1 MNAAALEA
9 VSKSSEP
16 TDHRRSQVRVLHLNS
31 MLKGG
36 GTDDRS
42 VKIASALMKLGHW
55 TAMAGPA
62 GREFSMVV
70 SSLQIPFF
78 PTALGPLKLPFIV
91 QTAGLIRR
99 EKIGIVHAR
108 HGRDYWPAILAAR
121 LSRVRPKVVL
131 SRHLARSPGSWLSRQ
146 YLLARCDAL
155 LACSEFTKKVLCEG
169 VYEPNSKD
177 PERWKRGPMR
187 GDFSKIKVVYGGIDM
202 SRFKP
207 GDGTKQRDA
216 WGLKPGNY
224 AFGVVGFYDF
234 PRGKGQREFLQA
246 AARISTQKPE
256 ARFLII
262 GWGNMKEALQSD
274 IEKLGLKGRAWLTG
288 LCRDM
293 PAGMNAMDCLVHPA
307 VSTESW
313 GSVIC
318 EAHACGK
325 PVIASDL
332 DGIPEAFGAG
342 AHGDLVKPD
351 SVEALADAML
361 QWAGRPALSE
371 SQRSELHAKV
381 AARYSL
387 ERAAAALSEV
397 YRSLE

>member
-1 MNAAALEA
+1 MSAAEA
-9 VSKSSEP
+9 KPDIEISEP
-16 TDHRRSQVRVLHLNS
+16 AGRRRSEARILHLNS

-42 VKIASALMKLGHW
+42 VKIAHALLGMNYW

-62 GREFSMVV
+62 GREFSQVV
-70 SSLQIPFF
+70 ASLNIPFF
-78 PTALGPLKLPFIV
+78 PVPLGPLKLAFIAR
-91 QTAGLIRR
+91 TARLIRR
-99 EKIGIVHAR
+99 ERIGIVHAR
-108 HGRDYWPAILAAR
+108 HGRDYWPAILAAK
-121 LSRVRPKVVL
+121 LSGAHPRIVL

-146 YLLARCDAL
+146 YLLGRCDAL

-169 VYEPNSKD
+169 VYEPNASD
-177 PERWKRGPMR
+177 PQRWKRGPMR

-202 SRFKP
+202 QRFRP
-207 GDGTKQRDA
+207 ADATNQREA
-216 WGLKPGNY
+216 WGLKPGEY

-246 AARISTQKPE
+246 AARIAAQRPE

-262 GWGNMKEALQSD
+262 GWGNMKEALDRD
-274 IEKLGLKGRAWLTG
+274 IKELGLQRRAWLTG

-318 EAHACGK
+318 EAHACGR

-342 AHGDLVKPD
+342 RYGELVKPD
-351 SVEALADAML
+351 SVEALGEAML
-361 QWAGRPALSE
+361 RWAGRPALLE
-371 SQRSELHAKV
+371 AQRWELHAKV
-381 AARYSL
+381 GACYSL
-387 ERAAAALSEV
+387 ENAAAGLSEI
-397 YRSLE
+397 YRSLA

>member
-1 MNAAALEA
+1 
-9 VSKSSEP
+9 
-16 TDHRRSQVRVLHLNS
+16 

-42 VKIASALMKLGHW
+42 VKIAHALMKMGHW

-62 GREFSMVV
+62 GRDFSQVV
-70 SSLQIPFF
+70 AGLNLPFF
-78 PTALGPLKLPFIV
+78 PVPLGPLKLAFILR
-91 QTAGLIRR
+91 TASLIRR
-99 EKIGIVHAR
+99 EKIGIIHAR
-108 HGRDYWPAILAAR
+108 HGRDYWPAILASKLSGAR
-121 LSRVRPKVVL
+121 PRIVL

-146 YLLARCDAL
+146 YLLRSCDAL

-169 VYEPNSKD
+169 VYEPDSKD

-202 SRFKP
+202 GRFKP
-207 GDGTKQRDA
+207 ADATKQREA
-216 WGLKPGNY
+216 WGLKPGDY
-224 AFGVVGFYDF
+224 AFGLVGFYDF

-246 AARISTQKPE
+246 AARISSEKPD

-262 GWGNMKEALQSD
+262 GWGNMQEALEQD

-313 GSVIC
+313 GSVVC

-325 PVIASDL
+325 PVIASNL

-342 AHGDLVKPD
+342 SCGELVKPD
-351 SVEALADAML
+351 SVEALAGAMRR
-361 QWAGRPALSE
+361 WAGRPALSE
-371 SQRSELHAKV
+371 SERSALHSKV

-387 ERAAAALSEV
+387 EKAAVALSEV
-397 YRSLE
+397 YGSFS

>member
-1 MNAAALEA
+1 MNSTEVRQAREL
-9 VSKSSEP
+9 KEP
-16 TDHRRSQVRVLHLNS
+16 AGRRRSLARVLHLNS

-42 VKIASALMKLGHW
+42 VKIAHALMSLGHW
-55 TAMAGPA
+55 TAIAGPA
-62 GREFSMVV
+62 GREFSRVV
-70 SSLQIPFF
+70 TGLEIPFF
-78 PTALGPLKLPFIV
+78 PVALGPLKLPFIV

-108 HGRDYWPAILAAR
+108 HGRDYWPAILAAK
-121 LSRVRPKVVL
+121 LSGIGPKIVL
-131 SRHLARSPGSWLSRQ
+131 SRHLARSPGSWLSRR
-146 YLLARCDAL
+146 YLLRHCDLL
-155 LACSEFTKKVLCEG
+155 LACSDFTRKILCEG
-169 VYEPNSKD
+169 VYEPNSTD

-202 SRFKP
+202 QQFKP
-207 GDGTKQRDA
+207 AQGAKQREL
-216 WGLKPGNY
+216 WGLEPGNY

-246 AARISTQKPE
+246 AARISAQKPE

-262 GWGNMKEALQSD
+262 GWGNMKETLEAD

-342 AHGDLVKPD
+342 AYGELVKPD
-351 SVEALADAML
+351 SVEALAGAM
-361 QWAGRPALSE
+361 QRWAGRPALPEPE
-371 SQRSELHAKV
+371 SWALHSKV
-381 AARYSL
+381 AERYSL
-387 ERAAAALSEV
+387 EKAAAALAGIYE
-397 YRSLE
+397 SLG